1 MLPIKVLCCI
11 VLHDGWPAIMDQDG
25 PALSSHEVVTSAM
38 GGRLGS
44 VERSF
49 QCCASSG
56 YQREYKL
63 TEEALC

>member
-1 MLPIKVLCCI
+1 
-11 VLHDGWPAIMDQDG
+11 MDQDG

-44 VERSF
+44 MERSF
-49 QCCASSG
+49 QCCASSA

>member
-1 MLPIKVLCCI
+1 MF
-11 VLHDGWPAIMDQDG
+11 
-25 PALSSHEVVTSAM
+25 SHEAITSAM

-44 VERSF
+44 MEHSF
-49 QCCASSG
+49 HCCASSG